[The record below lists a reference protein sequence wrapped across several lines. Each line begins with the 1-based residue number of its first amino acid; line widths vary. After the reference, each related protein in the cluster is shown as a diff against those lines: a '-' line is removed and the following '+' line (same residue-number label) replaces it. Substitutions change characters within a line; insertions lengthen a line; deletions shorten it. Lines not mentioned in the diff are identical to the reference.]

1 MQNKQ
6 LMIMEKVGNFP
17 GIQKITGIVNMN
29 YDYFRTSQG
38 PRIGQATN
46 EFNKYSALVKHKS
59 DEAMSM

>member
-1 MQNKQ
+1 
-6 LMIMEKVGNFP
+6 MEKVGNFP